1 MKLKKPL
8 LIILL
13 TAFTVAALGLFQM
26 LVMPK
31 FQTELLEGGLIAD
44 YYQEDTK
51 DHDVLF
57 VGDCE
62 VYEDFS
68 PITLWEKYGI
78 TSYIRG
84 SAQQLIWQSY
94 YLLEDT
100 LRYEKPDVVIFNV
113 LSMKYGEPQH
123 EPYNRMSL
131 DAMPLSLTKLRAIRA
146 SMLDDEEWFSYIFP
160 LLRYHSRWSELG
172 AEDFQYLFT
181 RRPVSH
187 NGYLMRVDVKPV
199 TTIPTGKPLADY
211 QFSENSYAY
220 LDKMTALCKANDID
234 LILVK
239 SPSIYPYWYE
249 EWDEQIVEYAA
260 ENDLLYVNTLDY
272 TEEIGID
279 YNTDTYDAGLHM
291 NLSGAEKMSDYFGR
305 ILAEDYG
312 LEDRRSDTA
321 LAEIWAGKAAAYYQQ
336 EADQY
341 QELATYGYLKAF
353 RVVQE

>member
-1 MKLKKPL
+1 MKWGKPL

-13 TAFTVAALGLFQM
+13 VAVTLSLLGLLQM

-31 FQTELLEGGLIAD
+31 YQTELLEGGLIAD
-44 YYQEDTK
+44 YYQEPVK
-51 DHDVLF
+51 DHDVIF

-68 PITLWEKYGI
+68 PITLWEDYGI

-94 YLLEDT
+94 YMLEDT

-113 LSMKYGEPQH
+113 LSMKYGEPQN
-123 EPYNRMSL
+123 EAYNRMSI
-131 DAMPLSLTKLRAIRA
+131 DAMPLSMTKFRNIQA
-146 SMLDDEEWFSYIFP
+146 SMVSGEEWFSYIFP
-160 LLRYHSRWSELG
+160 LLRYHSRWNDLS

-181 RRPVSH
+181 RKPVSH
-187 NGYLMRVDVKPV
+187 NGYLMRIDVKPV
-199 TTIPTGKPLADY
+199 TTVPAGKPLSDY
-211 QFSENSYAY
+211 QFSENSYQY

-239 SPSIYPYWYE
+239 SPSLYPYWYE
-249 EWDEQIVEYAA
+249 EWDQQIVDYAQK
-260 ENDLLYVNTLDY
+260 NDLLYVNTLDI
-272 TEEIGID
+272 TDQIGID

-291 NLSGAEKMSDYFGR
+291 NLSGAEKMARYFGK

-312 LEDRRSDTA
+312 LADRRSDEK
-321 LAEIWAGKAAAYYQQ
+321 LAAIWAVKAELYNQQQAAQHL
-336 EADQY
+336 
-341 QELATYGYLKAF
+341 ELETYGYLRAF
-353 RVVQE
+353 RFVQD